1 MVAKLGMQAGPGGD
15 HEYNS
20 AGDMARRRRRRP
32 QTEECPHCGTTFRHG
47 RLACPECGSDA
58 RTGWNSAEQID
69 YASVEI
75 PDTYEELVEGAP
87 RRRSGPGKGL
97 IVLVL
102 VLAVLTLTWL
112 IRMF

>member
-1 MVAKLGMQAGPGGD
+1 
-15 HEYNS
+15 
-20 AGDMARRRRRRP
+20 MARRRRKQP
-32 QTEECPHCGTTFRHG
+32 QTEECPQCGTTFRRG

-58 RTGWNSAEQID
+58 RTGWSSAEQID
-69 YASVEI
+69 YASVEIPDAGIPDTEI